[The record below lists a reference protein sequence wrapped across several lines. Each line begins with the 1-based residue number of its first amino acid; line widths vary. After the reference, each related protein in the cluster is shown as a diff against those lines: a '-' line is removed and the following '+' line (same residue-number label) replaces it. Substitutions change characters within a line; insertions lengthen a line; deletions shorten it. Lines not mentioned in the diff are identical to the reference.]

1 MNTGAWNLYTI
12 DLADYITVEPGILY
26 KVELGMRRSYSL
38 YPCSGSGEASKYEE
52 ALQQDED
59 QNREFWDD
67 PENYYES
74 SDDELYY
81 SFGFDWKD
89 RKNPCNDA
97 YYSPDTRISRN
108 ILASNLGLIAKKGSD
123 NILHVMVN
131 DLLTAL
137 PLNEVS
143 IEVFDLQMQLISSGT
158 TNQDGSVSILCERKP
173 FLIAAKKDKDRN
185 YLKTNDGSSLSLSS
199 FDVAGNQT
207 GKWHKGV
214 YLWRKGCLE
223 ARRFNLP
230 FNIY

>member
-1 MNTGAWNLYTI
+1 
-12 DLADYITVEPGILY
+12 
-26 KVELGMRRSYSL
+26 MRRSYSL

-52 ALQQDED
+52 ALQQKED

-74 SDDELYY
+74 SEDELYY

-89 RKNPCNDA
+89 RKNPCTDA

-108 ILASNLGLIAKKGSD
+108 ILASNLGLMAKKGSD

-158 TNQDGSVSILCERKP
+158 TNQDGSVSLFCERKP

-185 YLKTNDGSSLSLSS
+185 YLKTNDGSALSLSS
-199 FDVAGNQT
+199 FDVAGNKPEN
-207 GKWHKGV
+207 GIKPFIYGERDVWRPGDSI
-214 YLWRKGCLE
+214 YLSIFL
-223 ARRFNLP
+223 L
-230 FNIY
+230 